1 MTISPSAL
9 WISRSLLFFVTMAT
23 ILGWAA
29 QPVSAAQEGLV
40 LHTDSHW
47 RYHLATR
54 ERPLY
59 QDGEGSLFTFHRQL
73 DRVAGVEDVGHS
85 ISLPE
90 GESEWAQADFDDQ
103 GWTWHMGPLFPG
115 RSHAIGHGQGEPAD
129 ASHLLVRGRFGLRD
143 EDSARDLVL
152 SVRYRGGIAIYLNGH
167 EIERRHLPEGPI
179 GETMLA
185 TAYTAEQ
192 IGPNP
197 DNEQQAEDAAN
208 RRLRSIERVTLPAA
222 LMRPGTNILA
232 FHLVAAPLP
241 VEAAERHSYRNRWA
255 TVGLQE
261 VKLSAGSPAA
271 AAAFLSNVAQP
282 DGVQVWTTQ
291 TIDDIGQVIRY
302 GDPVELSEGIRPI
315 RLAAARNM
323 VISGQ
328 AIVSAPKPVA
338 DIAAQVSPFT
348 GDRGTLRLPAE
359 AVQVRYPA
367 RTIEGMSYRMDR
379 PDVLLDRPTGHEP
392 LQPVW
397 LTVRIPADA
406 TPGTWRATLT
416 ITAEGLP
423 RPVEVPVELVI
434 HDWDCPE
441 PQAWRSMVSMVHSP
455 HSVAWHHG
463 VEMWSDRHL
472 ELLRPSLRMLRD
484 LGNNVVYIDVIHPS
498 FFGNEHGI
506 IVFRRANDRLV
517 PDFTYFDRFLDAY
530 AREVGEPRR
539 INLVMWEPYVERDG
553 ITISVRSGDGSLE
566 HVNVGRYGDA
576 RHREMWKAMMNGVH
590 ERVTA
595 RGWDERAIMLGVGHD
610 RRPSGAIVDFFNEIA
625 PYARWMLFTH
635 GRGDPQI
642 RDGQVSFG
650 NMKVGLQEYP
660 YYAHGRAG
668 RIHNGIL
675 HGWVNDWYD
684 SMIIW
689 AGRMMLNDNS
699 SPAQFRLF
707 ANAGVLGRSNG
718 FCRQGI
724 DKWPVVNP
732 HRPDA
737 GPRRM
742 VHGTGGWGNL
752 YRHKVRALAAPGPEG
767 ALATVRFELMREG
780 LQETE
785 TRIYLERAIVDSEK
799 QEVIG
804 DEIAAQVRRI
814 NQLDWEARESL
825 PGNTITPGTDWQ
837 HRYEQRLELAAEVQ
851 RRLRAAELE

>member
-1 MTISPSAL
+1 MNICPSASHTARCL
-9 WISRSLLFFVTMAT
+9 LLFIIMAA
-23 ILGWAA
+23 ISGWVA
-29 QPVSAAQEGLV
+29 QPVLADPAGLV

-59 QDGEGSLFTFHRQL
+59 QDEAGSLFTYQRQPA
-73 DRVAGVEDVGHS
+73 RVPGVEAVGHR
-85 ISLPE
+85 INLPA
-90 GESEWAQADFDDQ
+90 GGSEWAGVDFDDQ

-115 RSHAIGHGQGEPAD
+115 TSHPIGHGQGEPAD

-143 EDSARDLVL
+143 LNNATDLQL

-179 GETMLA
+179 DEAMVA
-185 TAYTAEQ
+185 TAYTAGQ

-197 DNEQQAEDAAN
+197 DNEQQARSAADL
-208 RRLRSIERVTLPAA
+208 RLRSIERITLPAA
-222 LMRPGTNILA
+222 LLRPGENILA
-232 FHLVAAPLP
+232 FHLVAAPFP

-261 VKLSAGSPAA
+261 VRLSAVAPAA
-271 AAAFLSNVAQP
+271 TAAFLSNIAQP
-282 DGVQVWTTQ
+282 DGVQVWTAR
-291 TIDDIGQVIRY
+291 TIDDVGQVIRY

-328 AIVSAPKPVA
+328 AVVSARRPVA
-338 DIAAQVSPFT
+338 GIAAQVSPFT
-348 GDRGTLRLPAE
+348 DDRGTLRLPAD
-359 AVQVRYPA
+359 AVQIRYPT
-367 RTIEGMSYRMDR
+367 RTIDGMSYRMHR
-379 PDVLLDRPTGHEP
+379 PDVLLDKPAGPES
-392 LQPVW
+392 LQPIW

-406 TPGTWRATLT
+406 PSGTWRATLT

-423 RPVEVPVELVI
+423 RPVDVPVELVI
-434 HDWDCPE
+434 HDWNCPD
-441 PQAWRSMVSMVHSP
+441 PQEWRSMVSMVHSP
-455 HSVAWHHG
+455 HSVAWHYG
-463 VEMWSDRHL
+463 VEMWSDKHL
-472 ELLRPSLRMLRD
+472 ELLGPSLRMLRD
-484 LGNNVVYIDVIHPS
+484 LGNNVVFIDVIHPS
-498 FFGNEHGI
+498 FFANEHGI
-506 IVFRRANDRLV
+506 IVFRRANGRLV

-539 INLVMWEPYVERDG
+539 INLVLWEPHVERDG
-553 ITISVRSGDGSLE
+553 ITVSVRSADGRLE

-576 RHREMWKAMMNGVH
+576 GHREMWKAMMAGVH

-635 GRGDPQI
+635 GRGDPPI
-642 RDGQVSFG
+642 RAGQVRFG
-650 NMKVGLQEYP
+650 NMRVGLQEYP

-732 HRPDA
+732 HRPDSE
-737 GPRRM
+737 PRRM

-752 YRHKVRALAAPGPEG
+752 YRHKVRALAAPGPDG
-767 ALATVRFELMREG
+767 ALATVRFEMMREG

-785 TRIYLERAIVDSEK
+785 ARIYIERAIVDPAK
-799 QEVIG
+799 REVIG
-804 DEIAAQVRRI
+804 DEIDQAARRI
-814 NQLDWEARESL
+814 NQQDWEARESL
-825 PGNTITPGTDWQ
+825 PGNTITPGTDFQ
-837 HRYEQRLELAAEVQ
+837 RRYEQRLELATEIQ
-851 RRLRAAELE
+851 RRLRAAGLE